1 MGPLL
6 FLFYEIPGLSGKEGK
21 NDNFVAL
28 HKCRK
33 ELLLFKD

>member
-21 NDNFVAL
+21 NDDFVTL
-28 HKCRK
+28 HKHRK
-33 ELLLFKD
+33 KLLQFED